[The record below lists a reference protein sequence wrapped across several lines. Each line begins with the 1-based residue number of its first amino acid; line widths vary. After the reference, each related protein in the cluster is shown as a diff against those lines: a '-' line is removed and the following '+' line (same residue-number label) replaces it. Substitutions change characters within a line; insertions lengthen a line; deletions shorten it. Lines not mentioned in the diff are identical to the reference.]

1 MSKRTRPA
9 QHVGM
14 QAAPTVEALHQVL
27 LWPLRLLRSGDAA
40 QVRRPWEWLANQPG
54 NPWQEVQDEYTGEA
68 AAFHERHYQEFVT
81 FLPYVQR
88 VLFGEGRSRH
98 QPADQLG
105 DSGMK
110 TLRRHDVA
118 IVELQ
123 TRPQD
128 AVVRLHVVHIDL
140 IFFYDIDLVLLNV
153 ELTGHGLAL
162 PQVQELLYRSGRA
175 YPGGWDADGLP
186 LHSLAACR
194 FLGLD
199 GQVLA
204 ESDTRERE
212 RYIQHVQA
220 HRAPRVAAHW
230 AWLLQPLQ
238 PDHGEVPAA
247 LRYRQIEYHRMPT
260 MAWLAVDD
268 PTQLSRADF
277 VRLGLV
283 TGAGSDLPYGDAY
296 LQDFEKKHC
305 WDRFWCAHGAAPHT
319 RYLTCGHALVVV
331 GRADSEFF
339 TCRSRGV
346 LAQFRHPQFMI
357 FLLAHFQKAA
367 LLVFA
372 DRLVEALR
380 NLNIADPDNVRVFKR
395 EIRSAFEGFLR
406 FTHRYWFHEVSEQ
419 AQSRALY
426 KLMQQH
432 LEVDPLYA
440 EVKTRIADMAQYL
453 ETDSIRRQANTVVRL
468 TVVTIFGLVGTVTT
482 GFLGMN
488 LLAESDSPLWQRMLW
503 FAATLS
509 ASLWLTFYTIA
520 KSKRLSDFLD
530 ALSDDRLNW
539 GGKWRALAQVWRA

>member
-1 MSKRTRPA
+1 M
-9 QHVGM
+9 
-14 QAAPTVEALHQVL
+14 
-27 LWPLRLLRSGDAA
+27 
-40 QVRRPWEWLANQPG
+40 
-54 NPWQEVQDEYTGEA
+54 
-68 AAFHERHYQEFVT
+68 
-81 FLPYVQR
+81 
-88 VLFGEGRSRH
+88 
-98 QPADQLG
+98 
-105 DSGMK
+105 
-110 TLRRHDVA
+110 
-118 IVELQ
+118 
-123 TRPQD
+123 
-128 AVVRLHVVHIDL
+128 
-140 IFFYDIDLVLLNV
+140 
-153 ELTGHGLAL
+153 
-162 PQVQELLYRSGRA
+162 
-175 YPGGWDADGLP
+175 
-186 LHSLAACR
+186 
-194 FLGLD
+194 
-199 GQVLA
+199 
-204 ESDTRERE
+204 
-212 RYIQHVQA
+212 
-220 HRAPRVAAHW
+220 AAHW
-230 AWLLQPLQ
+230 AWLLEPLQ
-238 PDHGEVPAA
+238 PDHGEQSAA

-260 MAWLAVDD
+260 MAWLAMDD

-331 GRADSEFF
+331 GRADSAFF

-346 LAQFRHPQFMI
+346 LAQFRHPQFLI
-357 FLLAHFQKAA
+357 FMLAHFQKAA

-380 NLNIADPDNVRVFKR
+380 NLNIGDPDNVRVFKR

-406 FTHRYWFHEVSEQ
+406 FTHRYWFHEISEQ

-440 EVKTRIADMAQYL
+440 EVKTRIGDMAQYL

-488 LLAESDSPLWQRMLW
+488 LLAAADSPMWQRLLW

-509 ASLWLTFYTIA
+509 AALWLTAYTIA

-530 ALSDDRLNW
+530 ALSDDRLGW
-539 GGKWRALAQVWRA
+539 AGKWHALTQVWRK